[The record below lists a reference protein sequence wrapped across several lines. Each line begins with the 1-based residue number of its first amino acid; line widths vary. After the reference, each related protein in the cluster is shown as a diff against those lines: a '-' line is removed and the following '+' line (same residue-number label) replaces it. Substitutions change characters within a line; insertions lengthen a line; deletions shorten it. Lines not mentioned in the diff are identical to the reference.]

1 MVVGSHSRRK
11 QRLAFYTTA
20 LLLVVLVIIPF
31 LWALRV
37 SLEPTFSTAVSIIPK
52 RISLVNYGQLLFY
65 SQFPRWILNSLIFAG
80 AVTLL
85 NVLLDSMAGYV
96 LARQNMPGSKLM
108 FLAVLGLLMVPSQI
122 TLVPLYLM
130 LSKLNLVD
138 TYTGLILPLAANAF
152 GIFVMKQFIQSIPR
166 DYDEAAMIDGAS
178 KFRLFLWVIL
188 PLARPALLV
197 VAVTMFM
204 ETWNNFIFPLVMITN
219 NQMKTVTLGLADFT
233 YATLN
238 VNWGVTMAGSLLGA
252 LPAILLFVVLNR
264 YFMEGL
270 SLGGGIRG

>member
-1 MVVGSHSRRK
+1 
-11 QRLAFYTTA
+11 
-20 LLLVVLVIIPF
+20 
-31 LWALRV
+31 
-37 SLEPTFSTAVSIIPK
+37 
-52 RISLVNYGQLLFY
+52 
-65 SQFPRWILNSLIFAG
+65 
-80 AVTLL
+80 
-85 NVLLDSMAGYV
+85 MAGYV